1 MKLKT
6 KVILLLAAAIVVT
19 IAATEFIF
27 RESTLRFLSGY
38 DHLKLQKLSEEL
50 GERLESVDVR
60 DPELLAR
67 EIGDFLRAHESIGI
81 ELFASDGTLLYS
93 SAPRPAAPAFPEI
106 MERLANP
113 FQRMYF
119 GRDLSVVYE
128 TRAGGEK
135 VFALFDV
142 RGDDLMPLQ
151 FFLYIR
157 DWAVFPFFV
166 VPLALL
172 VVLPTLVVLFFV
184 LWMTRRLNR
193 LHQAMQRVDLS
204 GDPVLL
210 EDRSR
215 DEIGELTKL
224 YNGMIVKM
232 HDQYR
237 HIRHIEEAR
246 TKLISR
252 LSHDLR
258 TPLSIVQGYAETLQR
273 GSAHE
278 RETRIRHATIILQ
291 KTGYM
296 NELLRKLFRL
306 AKLDDPSQA
315 FRTSEGYMD
324 SLLQDIMADYVLI
337 LQDRGMEWHLDIPEA
352 PVAAHFDQEGLT
364 QAIRNLIDNAIL
376 HGGGGNYLGVR
387 LKRDNG
393 SLIIEIEDRGKGI
406 PPQELDHIF
415 EPFYRVDKGR
425 PSDGL
430 GIGLTQADAIIKQHG
445 GTIEVT
451 SIPHVSTVFRVVLPK
466 KHFCPSPYAV
476 RQM

>member
-6 KVILLLAAAIVVT
+6 KVIWLLVAAIGVT
-19 IAATEFIF
+19 IVATEFIF
-27 RESTLRFLSGY
+27 REASSRFLSGY
-38 DHLKLQKLSEEL
+38 NHMKLQEMNEEL
-50 GERLESVDVR
+50 GERLENVDVR
-60 DPELLAR
+60 DPEQLAR
-67 EIGDFLRAHESIGI
+67 EIGDFLRAHESVGI

-93 SAPRPAAPAFPEI
+93 SVPRPASPVFSEM

-142 RGDDLMPLQ
+142 KGDDLMPLQ

-172 VVLPTLVVLFFV
+172 IVLPTLVVLFFV

-204 GDPVLL
+204 GAPVLL
-210 EDRSR
+210 EDRSK

-224 YNGMIVKM
+224 YNGMIVKL

-252 LSHDLR
+252 LSHDFR
-258 TPLSIVQGYAETLQR
+258 TPLSIIQGYAETLQR
-273 GSAHE
+273 GSAHDG
-278 RETRIRHATIILQ
+278 ETRIRHATIILQ
-291 KTGYM
+291 KAGYM

-306 AKLDDPSQA
+306 AKLDDLSQA
-315 FRTSEGYMD
+315 FRTSEGYLD
-324 SLLQDIMADYVLI
+324 SLLQDIMADYVLM
-337 LQDRGMEWHLDIPEA
+337 LQDRGMEWQFDIPET
-352 PVAAHFDQEGLT
+352 PVAARFDQEGLG
-364 QAIRNLIDNAIL
+364 QAIRNLIDNAML
-376 HGGGGNYLGVR
+376 HGGGGGYLGVR
-387 LKRDNG
+387 LKREDG
-393 SLIIEIEDRGKGI
+393 SAVIEIEDRGKGI
-406 PPQELDHIF
+406 PQEELDNIF

-451 SIPHVSTVFRVVLPK
+451 LIPHVSTVFRVILPVL
-466 KHFCPSPYAV
+466 S
-476 RQM
+476 